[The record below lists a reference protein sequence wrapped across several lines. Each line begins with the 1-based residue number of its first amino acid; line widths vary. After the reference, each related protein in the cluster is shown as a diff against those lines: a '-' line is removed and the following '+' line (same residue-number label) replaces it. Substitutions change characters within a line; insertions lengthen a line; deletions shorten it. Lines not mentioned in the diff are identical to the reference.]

1 MSVYDTILFDLDGTL
16 TDPSREMIAS
26 ARYALE
32 QFGITETEPEKM
44 KLVTEIPL
52 LHCFEENFG
61 LTQEQAN
68 QAFQHYWYYA
78 GTFGVQKNRPYDGIR
93 ELLEKLSSQGSTLC
107 VATARK
113 TANAHQILKATKLDH
128 FFSNVMGSSNNDM
141 RRSKKLI
148 IFDLMCE
155 LPDSVSKSVVM
166 IGDRVVDITGARDN
180 GMDSIG
186 VTYGQEPPEDIIK
199 ANPTYLANNVAE
211 IASILLN
218 NKEGTRQ

>member
-1 MSVYDTILFDLDGTL
+1 MSKYNTILFDLDGTL

-32 QFGITETEPEKM
+32 QFGITDIEPEKI

-52 LHCFEENFG
+52 LHYLEEYFG
-61 LTQEQAN
+61 LTQKQAN

-78 GTFGVQKNRPYDGIR
+78 GTFGVQKNRPYDGVH
-93 ELLEKLSSQGSTLC
+93 ELLEELSSRGASLC
-107 VATARK
+107 IATARK
-113 TANAHQILKATKLDH
+113 TANAHQILKAAKLDH
-128 FFSNVMGSSNNDM
+128 LFPHVMGSSENDM
-141 RRSKKLI
+141 RRSKKLV

-155 LPDSVSKSVVM
+155 LPDDAGESAIM

-186 VTYGQEPPEDIIK
+186 VTYGQEPPKDIIK

-211 IASILLN
+211 IASVLLN
-218 NKEGTRQ
+218 NKK

>member
-1 MSVYDTILFDLDGTL
+1 
-16 TDPSREMIAS
+16 
-26 ARYALE
+26 
-32 QFGITETEPEKM
+32 M

-52 LHCFEENFG
+52 LYYFEEYFG
-61 LTQEQAN
+61 LTQAQAN

-78 GTFGVQKNRPYDGIR
+78 GTFGVQKNQPYDGVR
-93 ELLEKLSSQGSTLC
+93 ELLEELSSRGAMLC
-107 VATARK
+107 IATARK
-113 TANAHQILKATKLDH
+113 TANAHQILKATKLDQ
-128 FFSNVMGSSNNDM
+128 FFPHVMGSSDNDM
-141 RRSKKLI
+141 RRSKKLV

-155 LPDSVSKSVVM
+155 LPDSAGESAVM

-211 IASILLN
+211 IAAVLLN
-218 NKEGTRQ
+218 NK

>member
-1 MSVYDTILFDLDGTL
+1 MPAYKTILFDLDGTL
-16 TDPSREMIAS
+16 TDPAKEMIAS

-32 QFGITETEPEKM
+32 QFGITDTKPEKM

-52 LHCFEENFG
+52 LHYFEEHFG
-61 LTQEQAN
+61 LTQLQAN

-78 GTFGVQKNRPYDGIR
+78 GTFGVQKNRPYSGVR
-93 ELLEKLSSQGSTLC
+93 ELLEELSSQGATLC
-107 VATARK
+107 IATARK

-128 FFSNVMGSSNNDM
+128 FFPHVMGSSNNDM
-141 RRSKKLI
+141 RRSKKLV

-155 LPDSVSKSVVM
+155 LPDGAGKSAVM

-186 VTYGQEPPEDIIK
+186 VTYGQEPAKDVIK
-199 ANPTYLANNVAE
+199 ANPTHIANNVPEMAE
-211 IASILLN
+211 ILLN
-218 NKEGTRQ
+218 NSAKN